1 MQETIIAT
9 KFCPHELDLSELIL
23 LRFITFVLLFLKRP
37 YSLVF
42 LAQMLINYF
51 GHCSIWNH
59 WIIYQSIYQKL
70 LKSYER
76 KNILKSKLSEN
87 RKIVFLWNFRMLW
100 STAKI
105 YSWTRGLFPLKLLSS
120 GLFGLKYPLRCWWGM
135 GLTTS
140 NILRTLRDIL
150 QEDTLLAYFSSQISA
165 LFSIF

>member
-87 RKIVFLWNFRMLW
+87 RKIVFPWNFRILW

-150 QEDTLLAYFSSQISA
+150 QEDTLLVYFSSQISA

>member
-87 RKIVFLWNFRMLW
+87 RKIVFPWNFRMLW

-105 YSWTRGLFPLKLLSS
+105 YSWTRGLSPLKLLSS

-150 QEDTLLAYFSSQISA
+150 QEDTLLVYFSSQISA

>member
-87 RKIVFLWNFRMLW
+87 RKIVFPWNFRMLW

-120 GLFGLKYPLRCWWGM
+120 GLLGLKYPLRCWWGM

-150 QEDTLLAYFSSQISA
+150 QEDTLLVYFSSQISA
-165 LFSIF
+165 LFSIS

>member
-87 RKIVFLWNFRMLW
+87 RKIVFPWNFRMLW

-150 QEDTLLAYFSSQISA
+150 QEDTLLVYFSSQISA

>member
-9 KFCPHELDLSELIL
+9 KSCPHELDLSELIL
-23 LRFITFVLLFLKRP
+23 LRYITFVLLFLRRP

-42 LAQMLINYF
+42 LDQMLINYF

-87 RKIVFLWNFRMLW
+87 RKIVFPWNFRMLW

-105 YSWTRGLFPLKLLSS
+105 YSWTRGLSPLKLLSS

-150 QEDTLLAYFSSQISA
+150 QEDTLLVYFSSQISA